1 MFFNNLLI
9 TDCYVLSVKIMT
21 RHCQLHS
28 CHILNCYRIIYASM
42 KSVSVNHTQ
51 YSRGLRVSV
60 QQCWANFETA
70 GHCRKLFS
78 FIYLFFKTLFFLQM
92 TYKQVYMIIFGNSWD
107 LLILSFWVLNE
118 IKNLRVLNTLPGKTE
133 SNYMKEEK
141 YINRWTFD
149 WQNIRQVL

>member
-28 CHILNCYRIIYASM
+28 CHIFNCYRIIYASM
-42 KSVSVNHTQ
+42 NSVSVSHTQ

-78 FIYLFFKTLFFLQM
+78 FFTFSANDIQAS
-92 TYKQVYMIIFGNSWD
+92 VYMIIFRNSWD

-118 IKNLRVLNTLPGKTE
+118 IKSLRVLNTLPGKTE

-149 WQNIRQVL
+149 WKNIQWVL